1 MVEEAGKAPSLLH
14 RSPSPIETIIRA
26 VEKRRWIALLLG
38 LGSFAVIAVVDLLT
52 PEEISFALFYFIPV
66 GLLAAFLGGPWPWL
80 AAAAGAFL
88 WPVHHLVRG
97 EMAYL
102 GTTVAWWESS
112 VRLGCYAAWII
123 CLRLIRRYVDR
134 QRQADR
140 DLRGALAAVQESEG
154 RYREVFEHSSNG
166 ILILDVLPGPR
177 FRVAALNPEV
187 ERMTGIRAA
196 QAIGRFVEELLKPST
211 AEMLTANYRQA
222 VLQNAELEVA
232 VTAELPSGRKDVRT
246 TIIPLA
252 GVDGRVSRLI
262 ALPTDVTEQNRVEA
276 AMRESQQRYR
286 EVFENT
292 SDGIFVLD
300 VTPDRRFRVAAYN
313 PTMERMTGFRNEEVA
328 GRLNE
333 EFLPPHTAAAVRASN
348 ERCLAAGAP
357 ISVDEELDLPRGHFW
372 WHTTLVPVR
381 GAGGEI
387 LRLIGV
393 SSDVTETVRYQ
404 RALRQSEEKFSRAFH
419 ASPDSITLTRLSDG
433 VLLEVNQ
440 GFLEAYGYERGEVIG
455 RSSLPGVLGIWAD
468 AADRQR
474 LTDQLREKG
483 EVTGFEARM
492 RRKGGEIRYCV
503 LSSRVVEIGDEK
515 CILTISRD
523 VTERRRMVE
532 ALRESEARYREVF
545 ENTSD
550 GIFVLQVMPDRRLR
564 LLSRNPAQQRMIGVS
579 QEDGVGRDV
588 QEYLPAEVADTLGT
602 HSRQCLESGAPVSFE
617 GSFRDG
623 AFCYACTLVP
633 VRDEGGVVA
642 RIVGVTQDTTER
654 VRLQQRQ
661 REHEQQ
667 LFQAAKL
674 SSLGTLV
681 SGVAHEINNPNN
693 FIRLN
698 SQNLAE
704 LWKDIRAA
712 LEQAPDGPD
721 GPATLHGLPVATV
734 LGMIDDLLAGVEAG
748 SQRIE
753 KLVRSLRDFA
763 RGDEGSLSEEVDV
776 NAALDSAVLIV
787 GNAIRK
793 ATDAFALHKG
803 EGLPRVRGS
812 AQQVEQVIINLVTNA
827 CQALPS
833 RDRAVSVATRLLD
846 GGSWIEIE
854 VADEGVGIPAENL
867 ARITDPFFTTKRGSG
882 GSGLGLAVSSRI
894 VSNHRGQMSFH
905 PGPGGGTR
913 AVVKLPAI
921 TATS

>member
-1 MVEEAGKAPSLLH
+1 MVDEAGKAPSLLH

-26 VEKRRWIALLLG
+26 VEKRRWTALLLG

-88 WPVHHLVRG
+88 WPVDHLVRG

-102 GTTVAWWESS
+102 HTTVAWWESS

-123 CLRLIRRYVDR
+123 CLRLIRGYVDR

-177 FRVAALNPEV
+177 FRVAAMNPEV
-187 ERMTGIRAA
+187 ERITGIRAA

-222 VLQNAELEVA
+222 VLQNTELEVEG
-232 VTAELPSGRKDVRT
+232 TTELPSGWKDFRT

-252 GVDGRVSRLI
+252 GLDGRVSRLI

-328 GRLNE
+328 GKFNE
-333 EFLPPHTAAAVRASN
+333 EFLPPHTAAAVRANN

-357 ISVDEELDLPRGHFW
+357 ISFDEELDLPRGHFW

-404 RALRQSEEKFSRAFH
+404 RALRQSEEKFSKAFH

-503 LSSRVVEIGDEK
+503 LSSRVVEIGDER

-523 VTERRRMVE
+523 VTERRRMEE

-550 GIFVLQVMPDRRLR
+550 GIFVLQVTPD
-564 LLSRNPAQQRMIGVS
+564 
-579 QEDGVGRDV
+579 
-588 QEYLPAEVADTLGT
+588 
-602 HSRQCLESGAPVSFE
+602 
-617 GSFRDG
+617 
-623 AFCYACTLVP
+623 
-633 VRDEGGVVA
+633 
-642 RIVGVTQDTTER
+642 
-654 VRLQQRQ
+654 
-661 REHEQQ
+661 
-667 LFQAAKL
+667 
-674 SSLGTLV
+674 
-681 SGVAHEINNPNN
+681 
-693 FIRLN
+693 
-698 SQNLAE
+698 
-704 LWKDIRAA
+704 
-712 LEQAPDGPD
+712 
-721 GPATLHGLPVATV
+721 
-734 LGMIDDLLAGVEAG
+734 
-748 SQRIE
+748 
-753 KLVRSLRDFA
+753 
-763 RGDEGSLSEEVDV
+763 
-776 NAALDSAVLIV
+776 
-787 GNAIRK
+787 
-793 ATDAFALHKG
+793 
-803 EGLPRVRGS
+803 
-812 AQQVEQVIINLVTNA
+812 
-827 CQALPS
+827 
-833 RDRAVSVATRLLD
+833 
-846 GGSWIEIE
+846 
-854 VADEGVGIPAENL
+854 
-867 ARITDPFFTTKRGSG
+867 
-882 GSGLGLAVSSRI
+882 
-894 VSNHRGQMSFH
+894 
-905 PGPGGGTR
+905 
-913 AVVKLPAI
+913 
-921 TATS
+921 